1 MDEDER
7 GVVADACPFGIIWE
21 SKWGK
26 RFNEKCG
33 LDGIKGAFFHGI
45 MNERKNCPKGFGQGL
60 YGVSVQ
66 TQHESLTLLE
76 NGRYM
81 LDYTDPESKI
91 SERVPVVVK
100 TINIH
105 RDNRVAW
112 VWLQ

>member
-7 GVVADACPFGIIWE
+7 GVVADACPFRIIWE

-60 YGVSVQ
+60 YAVSVQ